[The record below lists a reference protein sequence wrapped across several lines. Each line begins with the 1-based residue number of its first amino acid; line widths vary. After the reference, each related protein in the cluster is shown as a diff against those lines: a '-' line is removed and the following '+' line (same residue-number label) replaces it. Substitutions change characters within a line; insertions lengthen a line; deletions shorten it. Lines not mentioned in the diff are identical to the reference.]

1 MKRWLLCRLKSVWEF
16 LLSSLVI
23 KQRCKARQRASDA
36 PFCNFEQKSTVS
48 PCLPCSSPSASL
60 PWLSVCLLSHHH
72 IDSLSLPLSIIRT
85 LLSVSLSCALFLFTL
100 LACFCQTVSH
110 SVSSRQ
116 PPLFIPTLALSLF
129 NRHFII
135 YNHICLWVCTH
146 TPGVRLSWV
155 FLMMISH
162 MQMLAHAHVHRS
174 TSAHAHTHA
183 QTHAHSYTHTHRWCA
198 GVTCDIVQI
207 TGHCVLQPRLNSSDT
222 AHSFSVTAFVAL

>member
-135 YNHICLWVCTH
+135 YNHICLWACTH
-146 TPGVRLSWV
+146 TPGVRMSWWW
-155 FLMMISH
+155 FHTCKCWH
-162 MQMLAHAHVHRS
+162 MHTYTGPRQ
-174 TSAHAHTHA
+174 HTH
-183 QTHAHSYTHTHRWCA
+183 THSYTHTHRWCA